1 MPGLKKNRKRP
12 HTIAFHVS
20 NEEKVAIETRINVSG
35 LPKSEFY
42 IGSCLDK
49 KLEVIGGKFESDRLS
64 VQLENMNVFLRNAE
78 NVYNINQKIIADYTD
93 EIGAITKRLNEL
105 NEAVV
110 KVQKEN
116 LELQKVILESRY
128 FNEELLKLMKEKMK

>member
-1 MPGLKKNRKRP
+1 MPGLNKNRKRP
-12 HTIAFHVS
+12 NSMSFRVS
-20 NEEKVAIETRINVSG
+20 NEEKIAIETRINVAG

-42 IGSCLDK
+42 IASCLEK
-49 KLEVIGGKFESDRLS
+49 KLDVIGGKFGSDRLS
-64 VQLENMNVFLRNAE
+64 VQLENMNVFLQNAE
-78 NVYNINQKIIADYTD
+78 NIYNKNQKIIKDYTD

-110 KVQKEN
+110 EVQKEN

-128 FNEELLKLMKEKMK
+128 FNEELLRLLKEKK

>member
-42 IGSCLDK
+42 TGSCLDK
-49 KLEVIGGKFESDRLS
+49 KLEVIGGKFGSDRLS

-78 NVYNINQKIIADYTD
+78 EIYNQNQKIIKDYTD
-93 EIGAITKRLNEL
+93 EIGAITKQLNDL
-105 NEAVV
+105 NEAVME
-110 KVQKEN
+110 VQKEN
-116 LELQKVILESRY
+116 LEFQKVILESRY
-128 FNEELLKLMKEKMK
+128 FNEELLKIMKENK

>member
-1 MPGLKKNRKRP
+1 MSFR
-12 HTIAFHVS
+12 VS
-20 NEEKVAIETRINVSG
+20 NEEKIAIETRINVSG

-42 IGSCLDK
+42 IGSCLNE
-49 KLEVIGGKFESDRLS
+49 KLEVIGGKFGSDRLS

-78 NVYNINQKIIADYTD
+78 NIYNKNQKIIKDYTN
-93 EIGAITKRLNEL
+93 EISVITKRLNEL

-110 KVQKEN
+110 EVQKEN

-128 FNEELLKLMKEKMK
+128 FNEELLRLLKEKKLNEGIIRTSTGRF

>member
-1 MPGLKKNRKRP
+1 MPGLNKNRKRP
-12 HTIAFHVS
+12 KTIAFHVS
-20 NEEKVAIETRINVSG
+20 NEEKIAIETRINVSG

-49 KLEVIGGKFESDRLS
+49 KLEVIGGKFGSDRLS

-78 NVYNINQKIIADYTD
+78 EIYNQNRKIIADYTD
-93 EIGAITKRLNEL
+93 EVGAITKRLNEL

-110 KVQKEN
+110 EVQKDN

-128 FNEELLKLMKEKMK
+128 FNEELMKLMKEKK

>member
-12 HTIAFHVS
+12 NTIAFHVS
-20 NEEKVAIETRINVSG
+20 DTEKVAIETRINASG

-42 IGSCLDK
+42 IRSCLGN
-49 KLEVIGGKFESDRLS
+49 KLEMIGGKFGSDRLS

-78 NVYNINQKIIADYTD
+78 LIYDKNQKIIKDYTE
-93 EIGAITKRLNEL
+93 EIGAITKRLNDL

-110 KVQKEN
+110 EIQKMN
-116 LELQKVILESRY
+116 LEYQKVILESRY
-128 FNEELLKLMKEKMK
+128 FNEELLRLMKEKK

>member
-1 MPGLKKNRKRP
+1 MPGLNKNRKRP
-12 HTIAFHVS
+12 NTIAFHVS

-49 KLEVIGGKFESDRLS
+49 KLEVIGGKFGSDRLS

-78 NVYNINQKIIADYTD
+78 NIYNKNQKIIADYTH
-93 EIGAITKRLNEL
+93 EISTITKQLNDL
-105 NEAVV
+105 NEAIIEI
-110 KVQKEN
+110 QKEN
-116 LELQKVILESRY
+116 LEYQKVILECRY
-128 FNEELLKLMKEKMK
+128 FNEELLRSMKENK

>member
-1 MPGLKKNRKRP
+1 MPGLNKNRKRP
-12 HTIAFHVS
+12 NSMSFRVS
-20 NEEKVAIETRINVSG
+20 NEEKIAIETRINVSG

-49 KLEVIGGKFESDRLS
+49 KLEVIGGKFGSDRLS

-78 NVYNINQKIIADYTD
+78 NIYNKNQKIIEDYTQ
-93 EIGAITKRLNEL
+93 EISTITQQLNDL
-105 NEAVV
+105 NEAVIE
-110 KVQKEN
+110 VQKVN

-128 FNEELLKLMKEKMK
+128 FNEELLKLMKENK

>member
-12 HTIAFHVS
+12 NTIAFHVS
-20 NEEKVAIETRINVSG
+20 NEEKIAIETRINLSG

-42 IGSCLDK
+42 IGACLDK
-49 KLEVIGGKFESDRLS
+49 KLDVIGGKFGSDRLS

-78 NVYNINQKIIADYTD
+78 LIYEKNQKIIKDYTD

-105 NEAVV
+105 NEVV
-110 KVQKEN
+110 IEVQKEN
-116 LELQKVILESRY
+116 LEFKKVILECRY
-128 FNEELLKLMKEKMK
+128 FNEEFLKIMKEKK

>member
-1 MPGLKKNRKRP
+1 MSFR
-12 HTIAFHVS
+12 VS
-20 NEEKVAIETRINVSG
+20 NEEKIAIETRINVSG

-49 KLEVIGGKFESDRLS
+49 KLEVIGGKFGSDRLS

-78 NVYNINQKIIADYTD
+78 NIYNKNQKIIEDYTQ
-93 EIGAITKRLNEL
+93 EISTITQQLNDL
-105 NEAVV
+105 NEAVIE
-110 KVQKEN
+110 VQKVN

-128 FNEELLKLMKEKMK
+128 FNEELLKLMKENK

>member
-1 MPGLKKNRKRP
+1 MPGLNKNRKRP
-12 HTIAFHVS
+12 YSMSFRVS
-20 NEEKVAIETRINVSG
+20 NEEKIAIETRINVSG

-42 IGSCLDK
+42 IGSCLNE
-49 KLEVIGGKFESDRLS
+49 KLEVIGGKFGSDRLS

-78 NVYNINQKIIADYTD
+78 NIYNKNQKIIKDYTN
-93 EIGAITKRLNEL
+93 EISVITKRLNEL

-110 KVQKEN
+110 EVQKEN

-128 FNEELLKLMKEKMK
+128 FNEELLKIMKEKK

>member
-12 HTIAFHVS
+12 NIIAFHVS
-20 NEEKVAIETRINVSG
+20 NEEKIAIETRINVSG

-49 KLEVIGGKFESDRLS
+49 KLEVIGGKFGSDRLS

-78 NVYNINQKIIADYTD
+78 EIYNQNQKIIANYTK

-110 KVQKEN
+110 EVQKEN
-116 LELQKVILESRY
+116 LEFKKVILECRY
-128 FNEELLKLMKEKMK
+128 FNEELLQLMKEKK

>member
-1 MPGLKKNRKRP
+1 MPGLNKNRKRP
-12 HTIAFHVS
+12 NSMSFRVS
-20 NEEKVAIETRINVSG
+20 NEEKIAIETRINVSG

-42 IGSCLDK
+42 IGSCLNE
-49 KLEVIGGKFESDRLS
+49 KLEVIGGKFGSDRLS

-78 NVYNINQKIIADYTD
+78 NIYNKNQKIIKDYTN
-93 EIGAITKRLNEL
+93 EISVITKRLNEL

-110 KVQKEN
+110 EVQKEN

-128 FNEELLKLMKEKMK
+128 FNEELLRLLKEEK